1 MLKIWGNV
9 PIAAVNVA
17 ELCACLPCRRP
28 GLNYSLIPDFIA
40 ISGLVLVFGSLLRHS
55 RQTRLRS
62 WLIGWILILVHIVAQ
77 IVNSALPP
85 GKAADAALAVSLA
98 MLLLTAITFI
108 WAGNDRQTARLK
120 DLYLMLLA
128 SVPEVVLFGCLVY
141 DVQSTGTYLA
151 LTALGVMTTLWVFR
165 GKQKG
170 AQGFQRLARVLGVAV
185 VYSVQA
191 ILVLR
196 ESFDLILVWI
206 LFSYYVGVAFFFWHR
221 APRFT
226 VGVVFTTISF
236 VAWASVFPMAYLLQT
251 YLPAVHLD
259 NEVWNLPK
267 FLVATGM
274 IFTLLEEKMG
284 QAEYASLHDSL
295 TDLPNRRMF
304 VRELEAALTEARGSA
319 RRVALLILDLDG
331 FKEINDRY
339 GHAVGDALLQSV
351 AQRLQSHMRE
361 GDVLARMGGDEF
373 AAILTSM
380 SHRAAVERIAHKL
393 ATALESEV
401 ECQGFRLSIS
411 VSVGLALSPEDG
423 DDELQLY
430 ANADRS
436 MYEHKLVN
444 RTRSA
449 AGGPLSGQPHGA
461 VSPQ

>member
-1 MLKIWGNV
+1 
-9 PIAAVNVA
+9 
-17 ELCACLPCRRP
+17 
-28 GLNYSLIPDFIA
+28 LNYSLIPDFIA

-62 WLIGWILILVHIVAQ
+62 WLIGWILILVHIVAE
-77 IVNSALPP
+77 IVNSALHE
-85 GKAADAALAVSLA
+85 GKAADAALTVSLA

-108 WAGNDRQTARLK
+108 WAGNDRQTARLRN
-120 DLYLMLLA
+120 LYLMLLA
-128 SVPEVVLFGCLVY
+128 SVPEVALFGCLVY
-141 DVQSTGTYLA
+141 DVQSTGTYLV
-151 LTALGVMTTLWVFR
+151 LTALGVMATLCVFR
-165 GKQKG
+165 ERQQE

-185 VYSVQA
+185 VYGVQA
-191 ILVLR
+191 MLVLR
-196 ESFDLILVWI
+196 ASFDLIPVWI
-206 LFSYYVGVAFFFWHR
+206 LFSYYIGVAFFFWRR

-226 VGVVFTTISF
+226 AGVVFTTISF
-236 VAWASVFPMAYLLQT
+236 VAWAAVFPMAYLLET
-251 YLPAVHLD
+251 YLPTVHLD

-304 VRELEAALTEARGSA
+304 VRELEAALAEARGSA
-319 RRVALLILDLDG
+319 RKVALLILDLDG
-331 FKEINDRY
+331 FKAVNDCY

-351 AQRLQSHMRE
+351 AQRLQSHMR
-361 GDVLARMGGDEF
+361 GSDILARMGGDEF
-373 AAILTSM
+373 AAILTNM
-380 SHRAAVERIAHKL
+380 PHRAAVERIANEL

-401 ECQGFRLSIS
+401 ECQGFRLSTS
-411 VSVGLALSPEDG
+411 ASVGMALSPEDG

-436 MYEHKLVN
+436 MYQHKLLS

-449 AGGPLSGQPHGA
+449 AAGPSPGQPHEV
-461 VSPQ
+461 VSLP